1 MEKTIEFLYKA
12 IADSQATVRAID
24 VKLGFLFIIIFAPLF
39 SIDKL
44 YPLINSIAH
53 TSTPALVMTVA
64 IGVIW
69 ALSVFSQ
76 FMALMPISN
85 PANRVVGGG
94 NLGIFFG
101 GDLYSLS
108 MADAFLNLRS
118 TPSRSLDDDVNAL
131 PKDDDSIIKEL
142 AFEKAKLTYIKIVK
156 MKRADVSTKLILSW
170 LTLSLF
176 TYTYYVI

>member
-1 MEKTIEFLYKA
+1 
-12 IADSQATVRAID
+12 
-24 VKLGFLFIIIFAPLF
+24 
-39 SIDKL
+39 
-44 YPLINSIAH
+44 
-53 TSTPALVMTVA
+53 
-64 IGVIW
+64 
-69 ALSVFSQ
+69 
-76 FMALMPISN
+76 
-85 PANRVVGGG
+85 
-94 NLGIFFG
+94 
-101 GDLYSLS
+101 